1 MEGCSNG
8 LTCCLDLCICHRV
21 RRIYMRKI
29 SRRPVAREGARRGS
43 SLDAGP
49 LATSRACGPWS
60 RARTAYTALAFR
72 TVGLGAPDH
81 PTFCETAVRQTFW
94 FLVIAWVIS
103 IVCMA
108 GRHIGRLLA
117 PCSSTE
123 ERARTAPSRHL
134 PSC

>member
-49 LATSRACGPWS
+49 LESSRLSYG
-60 RARTAYTALAFR
+60 FR
-72 TVGLGAPDH
+72 TVGAPPTTRD

>member
-21 RRIYMRKI
+21 RRIYMRRS
-29 SRRPVAREGARRGS
+29 SR
-43 SLDAGP
+43 
-49 LATSRACGPWS
+49 
-60 RARTAYTALAFR
+60 
-72 TVGLGAPDH
+72 H

-117 PCSSTE
+117 PSSTE

>member
-1 MEGCSNG
+1 MVESS
-8 LTCCLDLCICHRV
+8 HRL
-21 RRIYMRKI
+21 Y
-29 SRRPVAREGARRGS
+29 G
-43 SLDAGP
+43 
-49 LATSRACGPWS
+49 
-60 RARTAYTALAFR
+60 FR

-117 PCSSTE
+117 PSSTE